1 MSALHVM
8 AVLAV
13 LSADTGRF
21 TIYKLQHPVGA
32 ETYETTIENGVR
44 TLAVQWA
51 FRYIGSDV
59 SLRET
64 LTSAEDGTPIRLEA
78 RGQTSTLTDI
88 DLLIEVVD
96 GRGRIVERGKERMV
110 ARPARF
116 FTASHYPPIAIEE
129 ALFRY
134 WLSHGQPAALPLL
147 PNGAVAFERRGR
159 DTVGIGPTA
168 VALNR
173 YGVAG
178 LVWGRQV
185 M

>member
-1 MSALHVM
+1 MPGSIIEVGVSDYHAAM
-8 AVLAV
+8 PVLRAQSFVTSVEVSGEYLRV
-13 LSADTGRF
+13 LVSADVDCNDAEKVLGEALRGAVSRNS
-21 TIYKLQHPVGA
+21 TIDDAPSA
-32 ETYETTIENGVR
+32 VR

-110 ARPARF
+110 ARPARLRLRRISEP
-116 FTASHYPPIAIEE
+116 AN
-129 ALFRY
+129 RQ
-134 WLSHGQPAALPLL
+134 SHG
-147 PNGAVAFERRGR
+147 
-159 DTVGIGPTA
+159 
-168 VALNR
+168 
-173 YGVAG
+173 
-178 LVWGRQV
+178 RQRCSRPPFRAILTL
-185 M
+185 